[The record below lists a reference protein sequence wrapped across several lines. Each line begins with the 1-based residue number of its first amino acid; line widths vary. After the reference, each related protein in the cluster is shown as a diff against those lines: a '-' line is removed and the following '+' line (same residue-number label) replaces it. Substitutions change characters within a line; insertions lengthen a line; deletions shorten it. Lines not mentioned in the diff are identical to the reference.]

1 MRFLTALLCALLL
14 STAAVASPNI
24 VVIMTDDQEDT
35 GSLAYMPK
43 VLSLLADHGVTF
55 TNSFV
60 NYPTCAPSRS
70 SFLTGQ
76 AAHNHGIQSND
87 PGGRAAWWTFK
98 DKEGNTLP
106 VWLKAAG
113 YKTALLGK
121 YLNGYGKKQK
131 PRRSESANK
140 DSYQS
145 VLSRWTA
152 SVAQYLNGSGKSP
165 AAIGPVPVGWDL
177 WYAFTGAVRYYNYSI
192 NEDGKR
198 IKFGQQAS
206 DYSTDVLKE
215 RAVRFIESQSG
226 KADPFFMLIV
236 PKAVHGQGD
245 EGKAEHAA
253 IPSPKYKDAF
263 MDVKLPR
270 GPAFNNPPSTRLDPV
285 RLEREYRAE
294 LQALQSVDELVEAV
308 VNALRSAGVLDNTII
323 IYTSD
328 NGFLFGD
335 HGRRAKGVFF
345 EGAIRVPLIIRGPGI
360 PEKQKRDQLVNNLDV
375 VATIEQLAGLTP
387 RLAPDGRT
395 LTPLFADS
403 DTPWRSALLLETLA
417 GFGVRT
423 AAKKY
428 IKTSEGTERFYDLL
442 ADPHELQ
449 NKVGDANYAS
459 DVASLRTTLEKLK
472 SCAGSSCWVP

>member
-131 PRRSESANK
+131 PRKSDSADK

-152 SVAQYLNGSGKSP
+152 SVAQYLNGSGKGP
-165 AAIGPVPVGWDL
+165 AAVGPVPVGWDL

-192 NEDGKR
+192 NENGKR

-215 RAVRFIESQSG
+215 RAVHFIESQSG

-253 IPSPKYKDAF
+253 IPSPKYKDTF
-263 MDVKLPR
+263 LDVKLPR

-294 LQALQSVDELVEAV
+294 LQALQSVDDLVEAV
-308 VNALRSAGVLDNTII
+308 VNALRSTGVLDNTII

-375 VATIEQLAGLTP
+375 VATIEQLAGLTSG
-387 RLAPDGRT
+387 LAPDGRT

-403 DTPWRSALLLETLA
+403 DTPWRSALLLETIA
-417 GFGVRT
+417 GFAVRT

-428 IKTSEGTERFYDLL
+428 VKTNEGTERFYDLL
-442 ADPHELQ
+442 ADPHELED
-449 NKVGDANYAS
+449 KVGDANYAS

-472 SCAGSSCWVP
+472 SCAGSNCWVP